1 MVRGWLDGG
10 QGVVHGSSVVVWQWP
25 GDVLMVVQRWFDGLR
40 IRNSNLNSKNDFR
53 NLKMKSYSET
63 KEVFFFFFVKPKI
76 FYVILIF
83 LVKPNTKKYKKIFYA
98 EINGVL
104 IYVWVSFT
112 TLNIS
117 KLIIAIIMRNS
128 IVIKVIHNF
137 HNLRAKKKKKK

>member
-63 KEVFFFFFVKPKI
+63 KEVFFFFFCQTENILCYINIFSQTKHQKI
-76 FYVILIF
+76 
-83 LVKPNTKKYKKIFYA
+83 
-98 EINGVL
+98 
-104 IYVWVSFT
+104 
-112 TLNIS
+112 
-117 KLIIAIIMRNS
+117 
-128 IVIKVIHNF
+128 
-137 HNLRAKKKKKK
+137 